1 MLADRPG
8 MVLNSSDAKT
18 LQFDFDPKCGIDA
31 KSEKHMHALGITFQN
46 PDTIT
51 QDWKLFEKWQRREPS
66 VYIETG

>member
-1 MLADRPG
+1 

-31 KSEKHMHALGITFQN
+31 KGEKHMHALGITFQN

-51 QDWKLFEKWQRREPS
+51 QDWKLFENGKGESHPFTLKRVKS
-66 VYIETG
+66 